1 MSDNGNNGPYTLFQ
15 GSDGK
20 WGSKDKDGNVQ
31 MEAFLMRSDKDPNTF
46 YDLETVCEFDT
57 ESGMSLVAWRDYF
70 AFIPAQPKNYPD
82 DWYQIVVDNRYRA
95 YTPEDRQTLQRLW
108 ERFANTDILH
118 KMFDEMEFAMNC
130 EFNVMLDSWDAEEE
144 RWLAEHVDNYTT
156 VEKVDALRPIV
167 ESSDITDDEKV
178 LLLVSHFCYQDEY
191 SDWK

>member
-1 MSDNGNNGPYTLFQ
+1 MSDDGNKGPYTLFQ

-31 MEAFLMRSDKDPNTF
+31 MEAFLARSDKDPNKF
-46 YDLETVCEFDT
+46 YDLESVCEFDA
-57 ESGMSLVAWRDYF
+57 ESGMSLVAWCDYF

-82 DWYQIVVDNRYRA
+82 DWYPIVVDNRYRA
-95 YTPEDRQTLQRLW
+95 YTPGDRQTLHQLR
-108 ERFANTDILH
+108 ERFTKTDILRQ
-118 KMFDEMEFAMNC
+118 MFDEMEFNMNC
-130 EFNVMLDSWDAEEE
+130 ELNVMLDSWDAEEE
-144 RWLAEHVDNYTT
+144 RWLAEHVDNFTT

-178 LLLVSHFCYQDEY
+178 LLLVSQFRYQDEY